1 MRNNKDPERSRSR
14 LARRS
19 TSLALTAG
27 VVVAVLLLNV
37 LFSALASSNLWF
49 VDLTTYQRSTYATD
63 AVTGERV
70 KVPVDYEMY
79 TLSQGAIDLLDTSL
93 AEVIA
98 ERQQKGEEEVK
109 VELIFCDDPDNL
121 MSNTASRYVYITAL
135 SLEKQFP
142 DIISVKCID
151 VYKNPSAVQKYKTN
165 SFATVY
171 ASNIIVSSGSEYRRL
186 SLNSFFT
193 FSDSTSTE
201 PWAYNGEKTFL
212 SAILAVIKAEAPIAC
227 LLTNHGESG
236 YSDAFLS
243 LLEDAGYEV
252 MTDFDLLND
261 EIPEDCRLMVC
272 VAPQTDFAGYLE
284 VNAGEAAISE
294 ISKLDAFLD
303 DENSLMVFFD
313 ADTPIL
319 PNFEEYLEK
328 WGIAICREIDEAGD
342 SINHMLKD
350 TEAGLTADGKTIVAD
365 YVSTGL
371 AASVLSDMQSL
382 AYPSKVVFRNSTAL
396 KYSDYY
402 SPTYVVADETTGVEE
417 AFTYASYGMDGTYR
431 SAYDIFLA
439 QDTTRSYVGEDILP
453 KDDSIDSA
461 QKLMIMS
468 NETSSEPGDRNGYT
482 TVSHYSYVLACAS
495 TEFLC
500 DELLMSNSYG
510 NTDMISSVLRALGSD
525 SMAARIDQYLKPFHV
540 TDVTEGYVVQSQ
552 KTGYTAVLMILPAVI
567 FFGVG
572 VVVIVRRKYA

>member
-1 MRNNKDPERSRSR
+1 MKNIHDPERSRSR

-27 VVVAVLLLNV
+27 VIAAVLLLNV
-37 LFSALASSNLWF
+37 LFSTLAGANLWF
-49 VDLTTYQRSTYATD
+49 VDLTTYQRYTYATD
-63 AVTGERV
+63 AATGERV

-79 TLSQGAIDLLDTSL
+79 TLSQGCIDLLDSSF

-98 ERQQKGEEEVK
+98 ERQQKGEEDVA
-109 VELIFCDDPDNL
+109 VELIFCEDPDNL

-135 SLEKQFP
+135 SLQKQFP
-142 DIISVKCID
+142 DLISVRCID

-171 ASNIIVSSGSEYRRL
+171 SSNIIVSSGTEYRRL

-193 FSDSTSTE
+193 FSDTTSSD
-201 PWAYNGEKTFL
+201 PWAYNGEKTFCA
-212 SAILAVIKAEAPIAC
+212 AILAVIKAEAPVAC
-227 LLTNHGESG
+227 LITNHGESG

-243 LLEDAGYEV
+243 LLDDAGYEV
-252 MTDFDLLND
+252 IPDFDLLND

-272 VAPQTDFAGYLE
+272 VAPVTDFAGYLE
-284 VNAGEAAISE
+284 VSSGEAAISE
-294 ISKLDAFLD
+294 IAKLDAFLD
-303 DENSLMVFFD
+303 DENSLMVFFN

-342 SINHMLKD
+342 SINHLLKD

-365 YVSTGL
+365 YVTTGL
-371 AASVLSDMQSL
+371 AASVLSDLQSL
-382 AYPSKVVFRNSTAL
+382 TYPSKMVFRDATAL
-396 KYSDYY
+396 RFSDYY
-402 SPTYVVADETTGVEE
+402 RPTYVVADETTGVEE
-417 AFTYASYGMDGTYR
+417 PFTYATYGVDGTYR
-431 SAYDIFLA
+431 SAYDLFLA
-439 QDTTRSYVGEDILP
+439 QDTTLSYVGDELLP
-453 KDDSIDSA
+453 KNESVDGA

-468 NETSSEPGDRNGYT
+468 SEAETEPGDRNGYT
-482 TVSHYSYVLACAS
+482 TVNHYSYVLACAS
-495 TEFLC
+495 TDFLC

-525 SMAARIDQYLKPFHV
+525 SMAARIEQYLKPFHV
-540 TDVTEGYVVQSQ
+540 TTVEEGYVTQPQ
-552 KTGYTAVLMILPAVI
+552 KTGFTTVLILIPAI
-567 FFGVG
+567 LFFGVG
-572 VVVIVRRKYA
+572 TVVIVRRKYA

>member
-567 FFGVG
+567 FFGGG